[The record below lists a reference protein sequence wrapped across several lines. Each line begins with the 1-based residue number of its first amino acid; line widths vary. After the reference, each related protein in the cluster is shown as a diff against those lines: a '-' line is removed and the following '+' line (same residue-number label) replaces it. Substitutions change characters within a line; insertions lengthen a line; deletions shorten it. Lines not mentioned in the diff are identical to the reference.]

1 MQKSLLPMN
10 IYMQKPFLPINSM
23 ITMQRPLFL
32 PTNIS
37 MQRNF
42 HFSGQTSTARNNHVS
57 AAEDDEYIDIE
68 VNSFSPK
75 TTDFEFQMPSSLNDK
90 ELTVLPADDLFYK
103 GKLLPLLLPPRL
115 QTVQNLLKTTPIG
128 DHHSIVEEDDDD
140 DDEFIIMEFAS
151 STPTP
156 WENSTS
162 GTPVEPFRL
171 SFSLTPAEN
180 FKRSTCLSTSII
192 KHQEKKHSWLISK
205 LRLFKKSL
213 IGNRGKGSRVCSL
226 RSFFRKSACI
236 NVSSAMALDYNKHLK
251 AEQKKT
257 LFGHIGMWRHPINRE
272 GIKDKVV
279 MRSYHRRP
287 SLSFS
292 SAEFKF
298 KGRSFSSS
306 SSSFSSSSFSSI
318 SFSSRDFYDEL
329 NSQKRSCSFTSDI
342 DGPIEAAIAH
352 CKTINTHP

>member
-23 ITMQRPLFL
+23 ITMQR
-32 PTNIS
+32 
-37 MQRNF
+37 NF
-42 HFSGQTSTARNNHVS
+42 HFSGQTSTYRNINHSPPYVS
-57 AAEDDEYIDIE
+57 TAEDDEYIDIE
-68 VNSFSPK
+68 VNSISPQS
-75 TTDFEFQMPSSLNDK
+75 TDFEFQMPSSLNYK

-115 QTVQNLLKTTPIG
+115 QTVQNLLKTTPKV
-128 DHHSIVEEDDDD
+128 DHSIVEEDD
-140 DDEFIIMEFAS
+140 DDEFIIMEFS
-151 STPTP
+151 SSTP
-156 WENSTS
+156 WENSTT

-180 FKRSTCLSTSII
+180 FKRTTCLSTSII

-236 NVSSAMALDYNKHLK
+236 DVSSAMAPDYN
-251 AEQKKT
+251 
-257 LFGHIGMWRHPINRE
+257 PINRV

-287 SLSFS
+287 SFSFS
-292 SAEFKF
+292 SAEFK
-298 KGRSFSSS
+298 GRSFSSL

-318 SFSSRDFYDEL
+318 SFSSRDFHDEL
-329 NSQKRSCSFTSDI
+329 NFHKRSCSFTSDI

-352 CKTINTHP
+352 CKSINNYSRWN

>member
-1 MQKSLLPMN
+1 MQKSVLPMN
-10 IYMQKPFLPINSM
+10 ICMQKPFLPINSM

-57 AAEDDEYIDIE
+57 EAEDDEYIDIE

-75 TTDFEFQMPSSLNDK
+75 TTDFEFHMTSSFNDNK
-90 ELTVLPADDLFYK
+90 ELTMLPADDLFYK

-115 QTVQNLLKTTPIG
+115 QTVQNLLKTTPTG
-128 DHHSIVEEDDDD
+128 DHHSNIVD

-151 STPTP
+151 STP

-162 GTPVEPFRL
+162 DSTQVEPFRL

-213 IGNRGKGSRVCSL
+213 IGNRGKAASRVCSL
-226 RSFFRKSACI
+226 RSFFRKSACRD
-236 NVSSAMALDYNKHLK
+236 VSSAMAPDYNP
-251 AEQKKT
+251 AGT
-257 LFGHIGMWRHPINRE
+257 DNRE

-279 MRSYHRRP
+279 MMSYQKKP
-287 SLSFS
+287 LSFS

-298 KGRSFSSS
+298 KGP
-306 SSSFSSSSFSSI
+306 SI
-318 SFSSRDFYDEL
+318 SFSSRDFHDEL
-329 NSQKRSCSFTSDI
+329 NFHKRSCSFTSDI

-352 CKTINTHP
+352 CKSINNDGIN

>member
-1 MQKSLLPMN
+1 
-10 IYMQKPFLPINSM
+10 M

-128 DHHSIVEEDDDD
+128 DQNSIVEEDDD

-151 STPTP
+151 SSPTP

-162 GTPVEPFRL
+162 VTPVEPFRL

-180 FKRSTCLSTSII
+180 FKRTTCLSTSII

-213 IGNRGKGSRVCSL
+213 IGNRGKASRVCSL

-236 NVSSAMALDYNKHLK
+236 DVSSAMAPDYN
-251 AEQKKT
+251 
-257 LFGHIGMWRHPINRE
+257 PINRV

-287 SLSFS
+287 SFSFS
-292 SAEFKF
+292 SAEF

-318 SFSSRDFYDEL
+318 SFSSRDFHEL
-329 NSQKRSCSFTSDI
+329 NFHKRSCSFTSDI

-352 CKTINTHP
+352 CKSINNYS

>member
-10 IYMQKPFLPINSM
+10 MYMQKPFLPINSM

-42 HFSGQTSTARNNHVS
+42 HFSGQTSNGMARNNHSPPYHIS

-68 VNSFSPK
+68 VNSFSPQS
-75 TTDFEFQMPSSLNDK
+75 TDFEFHMTSSFNDNK
-90 ELTVLPADDLFYK
+90 ELTMLPADDLFYK

-140 DDEFIIMEFAS
+140 DEFIIMEFAS
-151 STPTP
+151 SNP

-236 NVSSAMALDYNKHLK
+236 DVSSAMAPDYN
-251 AEQKKT
+251 
-257 LFGHIGMWRHPINRE
+257 PINRV

-292 SAEFKF
+292 SAEF

-318 SFSSRDFYDEL
+318 SFSSRDFHDEL
-329 NSQKRSCSFTSDI
+329 NFHKRSCSFTSDI

-352 CKTINTHP
+352 CKTIHNRP